1 MPWQDARLLAEV
13 LEHVRREYVERIS
26 DQELIEAA
34 IRGLI
39 ADLDPHS
46 AFLDP
51 EQFDEIRISTTGEY
65 SGVGIEVALENG
77 VVKVVNPIE
86 DTPAYKAGVLA
97 GDRILAVDDVPVD
110 VENLNDTIDRMRG
123 RVGTPVKIT
132 IARGP
137 EPKPMEFTL
146 ARASVQVHS
155 VSQEM
160 LEPGFGYV
168 KITHFSE
175 TTTPDLETA
184 IAKLKKASGGALRG
198 MVLDLRNNPGGV
210 LEAAVGVSDVF
221 LDGGLIVTRERSR
234 APTRSSRWTRSPA
247 TISTARRSIVLVNG
261 GSASASEI
269 VAGALQDHHRA
280 RLVGSQTYGKG
291 SVQTV
296 MPLSDGHAIKLTTS
310 RYFTPS
316 GASIHQR
323 GIKPDVRDRGRKG
336 RGRSRA
342 AHSRWTCSRIPARF
356 AKAAPTEARMRAE
369 QPASD
374 NRGFAAAVLLWLHLL
389 VLTAGALQF
398 AIRSA
403 HRAAS
408 RCSRSIALALLTV
421 SMLITRSIP
430 ALQRPLARQHWIDV
444 ASRRCRSRC
453 SASRPARRAA
463 RCSPLYAIPLA
474 GIAVAFGSW
483 WLVVLLASSHRC
495 ARLDAG
501 LADSADVH
509 RRPGI
514 PDAALQHVSRRRPQ
528 SRCSSPR

>member
-1 MPWQDARLLAEV
+1 MARQLFRLGNPVRFVLVLTLGLVGGFGLSVGRPVRAERDGPPPAPPAPVAQQADDDANAPVPWQDTKLLAEV

-34 IRGLI
+34 IRGMM

-46 AFLDP
+46 AYLDS

-77 VVKVVNPIE
+77 VVKVINPIA

-123 RVGTPVKIT
+123 RIGTPVKIT

-137 EPKPMEFTL
+137 DPQPMEFTL

-155 VSQEM
+155 VSHEL
-160 LEPGFGYV
+160 LEPGLGYV
-168 KITHFSE
+168 KISHFSE
-175 TTTPDLETA
+175 TTTPDLESA
-184 IAKLKKASGGALRG
+184 IAKLKKASGGPLRG
-198 MVLDLRNNPGGV
+198 LVLDLRNNPGGV

-221 LDGGLIVTRERSR
+221 LDGGVIVTANGR
-234 APTRSSRWTRSPA
+234 APDA
-247 TISTARRSIVLVNG
+247 KFAMDARAGDDIDGAPLIVLVNG

-316 GASIHQR
+316 GASINKR
-323 GIKPDVRDRGRKG
+323 GITPDVPVEDQKEGDDR
-336 RGRSRA
+336 A
-342 AHSRWTCSRIPARF
+342 LHVAVDLL
-356 AKAAPTEARMRAE
+356 KAPGT
-369 QPASD
+369 
-374 NRGFAAAVLLWLHLL
+374 
-389 VLTAGALQF
+389 
-398 AIRSA
+398 IRQSSA
-403 HRAAS
+403 N
-408 RCSRSIALALLTV
+408 
-421 SMLITRSIP
+421 
-430 ALQRPLARQHWIDV
+430 
-444 ASRRCRSRC
+444 
-453 SASRPARRAA
+453 
-463 RCSPLYAIPLA
+463 
-474 GIAVAFGSW
+474 
-483 WLVVLLASSHRC
+483 
-495 ARLDAG
+495 
-501 LADSADVH
+501 
-509 RRPGI
+509 
-514 PDAALQHVSRRRPQ
+514 
-528 SRCSSPR
+528 